1 MTASWWVSQ
10 EATEYKVVLRRRPR
24 TLAGSPFD
32 RHEAPNIKLDG
43 HACLL
48 WDRQTEKMP
57 VACAEK
63 TNKKT
68 GVLN

>member
-10 EATEYKVVLRRRPR
+10 EATEYKVVLRHKPR

-32 RHEAPNIKLDG
+32 RHEVPSIKLDG

-48 WDRQTEKMP
+48 GDRQTEKCPLP
-57 VACAEK
+57 VL
-63 TNKKT
+63 KK
-68 GVLN
+68 